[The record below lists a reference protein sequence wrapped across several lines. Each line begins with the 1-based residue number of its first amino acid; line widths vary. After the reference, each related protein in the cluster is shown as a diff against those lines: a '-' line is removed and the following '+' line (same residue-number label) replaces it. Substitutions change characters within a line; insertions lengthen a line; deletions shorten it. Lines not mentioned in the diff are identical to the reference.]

1 MEILLIFAP
10 QRYSKRRRMRRI
22 LLFTLGLFCCLG
34 TLQAAKT
41 KTIKAEYTY
50 YAPENVTL
58 EQAKQTALQRARLQ
72 GLADEFG
79 TNMNQIG
86 TTIRENVNGE
96 SSASVFQLTNSTVKG
111 EWIRDVD
118 EPKYDIKY
126 VGSSLIVSVK
136 VKFEAREMKSVT
148 VDYEAKVLRN
158 GTDDKFE
165 ADEFK
170 NGDDLFLSFKTP
182 KAGYLAVYL
191 VEGDVAYCLLP
202 YRNQTDGICQVKA
215 NRRYV
220 FFSTTEDKDANVD
233 EYVMTTDKQIESDVV
248 YIIFSPNEFSKAAD
262 TQSDRQ
268 AKFEG
273 TAGLPR
279 ELSFEKF
286 QNWLSRLMGQDE
298 KMGIKSIPIL
308 IKK

>member
-1 MEILLIFAP
+1 
-10 QRYSKRRRMRRI
+10 MRRI

-72 GLADEFG
+72 GLANEFG

-111 EWIRDVD
+111 EWIRDID

-136 VKFEAREMKSVT
+136 VKFEAREMKSVM

-268 AKFEG
+268 VKLEG

>member
-1 MEILLIFAP
+1 
-10 QRYSKRRRMRRI
+10 MRRI

-268 AKFEG
+268 VKLEG